1 MQKRIKKNKTN
12 NHEKNIFIIGIA
24 SIIVS
29 LGIITACNKE
39 STKAESQDSP
49 SNRKT
54 LADYETLKYLVNR
67 VWDSCC
73 VAYTRHSSDFVDAC
87 SQSDT
92 AALLS
97 LINTPLDRIDSIV
110 FYADRVYGSYL
121 DNGMSSCPTCTY
133 EVMPLFGERM
143 ESYMD
148 IVQEI
153 QMYDL
158 TFVAK
163 DTILLPPGNQ
173 CEYYCLWLK
182 DQQRSARYI
191 FCLLNCELP
200 GVIEKNERIL
210 KTYKDNIE

>member
-1 MQKRIKKNKTN
+1 MK
-12 NHEKNIFIIGIA
+12 KNIFIIGIA

-54 LADYETLKYLVNR
+54 LADYEILKYLVNR

-73 VAYTRHSSDFVDAC
+73 VAYTRHSSDFMDAC

-158 TFVAK
+158 TFVAR

-173 CEYYCLWLK
+173 CEYDCLWLR
-182 DQQRSARYI
+182 DQQLSARYI

-210 KTYKDNIE
+210 KTYKDDIE